1 MFKQRLQR
9 GISRTGHG
17 SRLSLALLF
26 GASLVGMAAPAAVL
40 PRFPAGAVWNQDI
53 SAATLHPNSATMIS
67 TLAAIGGNP
76 CGFGFCRMQ
85 IDFSNHVVWAAI
97 GAPTLPIAPHA
108 TYGYYSPDCDASG
121 NVPVPAGGAIEGTTG
136 YDCDNEGEDCHYLV
150 VQGNTLF
157 ELYSTDR
164 NDAQTALNTLCLA
177 TWRLDVVYPPEG
189 RGEHCTS
196 ADAAGFPMIPLL
208 FNADEIAAAIPGN
221 GDLGHAI
228 RFVLPN
234 PNMANDVT
242 LGGEDG
248 YLYVRPA
255 SHAGAPAGPVG
266 SVPYGSR
273 LRLRADFPLTNYSPG
288 AQVILRTL
296 KKYGMVLA
304 DGGNI
309 ALTAESDRYTTN
321 SWASVGI
328 NSRTFDQTSGATKV
342 QITDFQVLDT
352 GPRIA
357 ETYNCVPTVLPLET
371 LFANGFE

>member
-1 MFKQRLQR
+1 MFDCSKCLGRAAP
-9 GISRTGHG
+9 TG
-17 SRLSLALLF
+17 SRRHQ
-26 GASLVGMAAPAAVL
+26 LVLWLGLCLGGPTTHAAVL
-40 PRFPAGAVWNQDI
+40 PQFPAGSVWRQDV
-53 SAATLHPNSATMIS
+53 SAAALHPNSASMIS

-76 CGFGFCRMQ
+76 CGFGLCRMQ
-85 IDFSNHVVWAAI
+85 IDFSNHVVWAPQ

-121 NVPVPAGGAIEGTTG
+121 NVPVPVGSAIEGTEG
-136 YDCDNEGEDCHYLV
+136 YDCDNEGEDCHLLV
-150 VQGNTLF
+150 VQGNTLY

-164 NDAQTALNTLCLA
+164 NDSQTALNTLCLA

-196 ADAAGFPMIPLL
+196 ADAAGFPMAPLL
-208 FNADEIAAAIPGN
+208 FNADEIAAQIPGN

-234 PNMANDVT
+234 NNMANDVS
-242 LGGEDG
+242 LGGELG
-248 YLYVRPA
+248 RLYVRPA
-255 SHAGAPAGPVG
+255 SHAGAPSGPTG
-266 SVPYGSR
+266 SVPYGAW
-273 LRLRADFPLTNYSPG
+273 LRLRADFPLANYSPG

-304 DGGNI
+304 DGGSI

-328 NSRTFDQTSGATKV
+328 NSRTFDLTSGATKV

-357 ETYNCVPTVLPLET
+357 ETYECVPTLLPLET